1 MEKREVA
8 QFNENQFNAVFN
20 EVESKIE
27 FVQGFVDR
35 YKKFNLSPLNGDE
48 LQELFNN
55 PKELFIKKLSSGE
68 KISIKGMELN
78 NDKLFDLLEKPK
90 EMISLLEELVNFSKD
105 RAQTNFYQIRNYIVT
120 DNVVSVNENFLNS
133 LKEANTVYLEN
144 DKQKKA
150 FHSVNNVLNALNELK
165 SIYNFDFRFLEKN
178 IKDSNGKFV
187 LDASFLKAIK

>member
-35 YKKFNLSPLNGDE
+35 YKKFNLSPLNGAE

-105 RAQTNFYQIRNYIVT
+105 RAQNNFYQIRNYIVT

-144 DKQKKA
+144 DKQKKV
-150 FHSVNNVLNALNELK
+150 FDSVNNVLNALNGLK
-165 SIYNFDFRFLEKN
+165 SIYNFDLRFLDKT
-178 IKDSNGKFV
+178 IKDNNGKFV

>member
-8 QFNENQFNAVFN
+8 QFNENQFNAVLN
-20 EVESKIE
+20 EVKSKIE

-90 EMISLLEELVNFSKD
+90 EMISLLEELINFSKD

-120 DNVVSVNENFLNS
+120 DNVVSVNEIFLNS

-144 DKQKKA
+144 DKQKKV

-178 IKDSNGKFV
+178 IKDSNGNFV
-187 LDASFLKAIK
+187 LDASFLKSIK